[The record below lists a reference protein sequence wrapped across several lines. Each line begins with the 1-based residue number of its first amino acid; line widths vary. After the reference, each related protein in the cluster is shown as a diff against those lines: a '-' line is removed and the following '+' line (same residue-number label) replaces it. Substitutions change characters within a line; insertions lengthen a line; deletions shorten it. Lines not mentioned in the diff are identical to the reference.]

1 MEWHEITINTRH
13 EAVELIAAM
22 LYDIGVKGVE
32 IVDNF
37 LTQEERDQLICDYF
51 EEHLTIPTEQ
61 VQVKCYFSFEED
73 MKVKMQE
80 IEEGLKNL
88 ESVIDIGAGTIET
101 LVTKEE
107 DWANNWKQY
116 YKPFRIGKNILIKP
130 TWEQVDDL
138 SIHDIVIEIDPGMAF
153 GSGTHETTSMCAL
166 LLQKYL
172 KQGQDVMDVGCGS
185 GILSIIAGKLGA
197 KRVEAIDLDP
207 AAVKV
212 AKENVELNELEDK
225 ISVHQGNLLEHAQDP
240 VDLVVANIVADIVI
254 LLTDDITRVLKTGGL
269 FIASGIIGSRQ
280 QEVRDKIEAS
290 GFEIIEVMEDK
301 DWIAITSRWSH

>member
-13 EAVELIAAM
+13 EAVELVAAM

-51 EEHLTIPTEQ
+51 EEHLTVATEQ

-73 MKVKMQE
+73 LQVKMQE
-80 IEEGLKNL
+80 IQVGLKKL
-88 ESVIDIGAGTIET
+88 ESVIDIGAGTIESQ
-101 LVTKEE
+101 VTKEE

-130 TWEQVDDL
+130 TWELVEDL

-197 KRVEAIDLDP
+197 QRIEAIDLDP

-212 AKENVELNELEDK
+212 AKENVSLNELEEK
-225 ISVHQGNLLEHAQDP
+225 ISVHQGNLLEHTEDP

-254 LLTDDITRVLKTGGL
+254 LLTDDITRVLKPGGL

-280 QEVRDKIEAS
+280 QEVADKIQAS

>member
-1 MEWHEITINTRH
+1 MEWHEIIINTKH
-13 EAVELIAAM
+13 EAVELIAGM

-32 IVDNF
+32 IIDNH

-51 EEHLTIPTEQ
+51 EEHVTQEQ
-61 VQVKCYFSFEED
+61 PVKVKCYFSFEED
-73 MKVKMQE
+73 LQEKLSE

-88 ESVIDIGAGTIET
+88 ESFIDIGTGTIET
-101 LVTKEE
+101 LTTKEE

-130 TWEQVDDL
+130 TWETVDDIGL
-138 SIHDIVIEIDPGMAF
+138 HDIVIEIDPGMAF

-172 KQGQDVMDVGCGS
+172 NSGDDVMDVGCGS
-185 GILSIIAGKLGA
+185 GILSIIAAKLGA

-212 AKENVELNELEDK
+212 ALENVELNDLEGQ
-225 ISVHQGNLLEHAQDP
+225 IQVHQGNLLEHSREP
-240 VDLVVANIVADIVI
+240 VDLVVANIVADIII
-254 LLTDDITRVLKTGGL
+254 LLSDDITRVLKPGGL

-280 QEVRDKIEAS
+280 QEVVDKITAS

-301 DWIAITSRWSH
+301 DWIAITSKWSA